1 MLRSVVLST
10 AGVPCCT
17 VTTLEPPLTL
27 PGPAPVCP
35 PLHVPWSLL
44 RHWWP
49 STGAHQLSSVTRRG
63 AEDQCV
69 MVMLTCPTFV
79 IHLCDNWDRCFHV
92 HPQCVHNQG
101 QRLVNTLPA
110 YSGPTSSQH
119 QSTPTTATA
128 ASVLCDN
135 NHQVWILPPV
145 VTSSTQQTW
154 SEETVT
160 MSHLTFSYSSLPT
173 TTSHHQVSSTLQ
185 SASHTPL
192 SLFSFYDL

>member
-1 MLRSVVLST
+1 MSASVRWLVAGRLPVADHGSSPGSSCPAGSRLR
-10 AGVPCCT
+10 
-17 VTTLEPPLTL
+17 PPR
-27 PGPAPVCP
+27 PGRVSRQQPG
-35 PLHVPWSLL
+35 
-44 RHWWP
+44 R
-49 STGAHQLSSVTRRG
+49 
-63 AEDQCV
+63 QCV